1 MHRGGG
7 VVSCSVFVAA
17 CVSLSASVAVA
28 CSGLRAVLLGWEL
41 SRQFALDLLRRAS
54 VSVGTAGSA

>member
-7 VVSCSVFVAA
+7 VVSCSVLVAV
-17 CVSLSASVAVA
+17 CVSLSASVAAA
-28 CSGLRAVLLGWEL
+28 CSGLIAVVLGWEL
-41 SRQFALDLLRRAS
+41 SSPSALDLLRRAS